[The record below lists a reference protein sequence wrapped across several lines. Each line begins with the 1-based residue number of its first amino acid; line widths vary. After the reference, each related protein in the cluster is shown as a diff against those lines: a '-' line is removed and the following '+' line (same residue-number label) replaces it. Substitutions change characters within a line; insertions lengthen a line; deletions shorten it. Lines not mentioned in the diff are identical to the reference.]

1 MYFRLIIFYIFIIM
15 ACSSNDTSNNSES
28 NSTTSEDTSTK
39 TEVVSANS
47 TIPLRS
53 DIDNKYKW
61 DMTAVYPSED
71 AWEEDLTFVKEIY
84 PEIANYKGKL
94 VSSSEV
100 LLEALELRN
109 KVNQTLWKLY
119 HYASNSS
126 NADVRNEKYQEMVQ
140 RVINTSVEIGQIS
153 AYFTPEILENEYN
166 ILEDLMAN
174 NDNLRVYEKQFKD
187 LFISKPHI
195 LSEKEER
202 LLTMAGKL
210 SGVSNDAYDI
220 MRATDFVW
228 PTFEDEEGN
237 ELTMS
242 QGRYGKYTKSNDRRV
257 REDMY
262 KALYVPF
269 KNNINTMSVLM
280 KGNVEGHIFYA
291 DARGYDSTLEARM
304 KRDGMSTDVYKNLIN
319 SVNDNLQ
326 PLHRWA
332 EIKAKYLGLEKI
344 EPFDT
349 YAPLADSTIV
359 YTYEEAQDIVL
370 EALQPL
376 LQSNDGELQ
385 KFTEKMYNENL
396 IDVFES
402 QGKQSGA
409 YMSST
414 WGLSPRIKLN
424 FAGTL
429 DDIFTL
435 AHELGHAYHSHL
447 SQKNQPYPYYSYTT
461 FNAEAAAITTEAL
474 LMDYLLANAKDDKE
488 KAFLIQNYIQS
499 IGSTYYRQT
508 RFAEFELFIHESAEN
523 GKILTEDFIT
533 ESFGEMYS
541 KYWGPYMEITE
552 EEAYSWSRIPHF
564 YYNYYVYTYA
574 TSFAAA
580 EKIAEN
586 VRNEGQSA
594 IDDFITYLST
604 GSSDYPVELLKI
616 AGADMTT
623 SEPFEAVSR
632 KMNYLMDELER
643 ILEARSL
650 ENIEL

>member
-1 MYFRLIIFYIFIIM
+1 MYFKSIIFILIFIM
-15 ACSSNDTSNNSES
+15 ACSDNNKAIS
-28 NSTTSEDTSTK
+28 NSDTKSS
-39 TEVVSANS
+39 TEV
-47 TIPLRS
+47 PLRS
-53 DIDNKYKW
+53 EIDAKYKW
-61 DMTAVYPSED
+61 DMTAVYPTEE
-71 AWEEDLTFVKEIY
+71 AWEEDLNFVKELY
-84 PEIANYKGKL
+84 PGILEFKGKL
-94 VSSSEV
+94 VSSPDV
-100 LLEALELRN
+100 LLEALELDN
-109 KVNQTLWKLY
+109 KINQTLWKLY

-140 RVINTSVEIGQIS
+140 RVINTYVKIGEVS
-153 AYFTPEILENEYN
+153 AFFTPEILENDYSVIEN
-166 ILEDLMAN
+166 LMEK
-174 NDNLRVYEKQFKD
+174 NDKLKIYEKQFKD
-187 LFISKPHI
+187 LYISKPHI

-202 LLTMAGKL
+202 ILSMAGKI
-210 SGVSNDAYDI
+210 SGVSSDAYDI
-220 MRATDFVW
+220 MRATDFVY
-228 PTFEDEEGN
+228 PTFEDENGN

-242 QGRYGKYTKSNDRRV
+242 QGRYGKYTKSPDRRV

-269 KNNINTMSVLM
+269 KSNINTMSVLM

-291 DARGYDSTLEARM
+291 NARGYDSTLEARM
-304 KRDGMSTDVYKNLIN
+304 KADGMSTEVYKNLVK

-344 EPFDT
+344 KPFDT

-359 YTYEEAQDIVL
+359 YTYEQAQDIIL
-370 EALQPL
+370 EALDPL
-376 LQSNDGELQ
+376 LQSNEAELR
-385 KFTEKMYNENL
+385 KFTEKMYDENL

-402 QGKQSGA
+402 KGKQSGA

-414 WGLSPRIKLN
+414 WGLDPRIKLN
-424 FAGTL
+424 FSGTL

-435 AHELGHAYHSHL
+435 AHELGHAYHSYL
-447 SQKNQPYPYYSYTT
+447 SQKNQPYPYYDYTT
-461 FNAEAAAITTEAL
+461 FNAEAAAIATEAL
-474 LMDYLLANAKDDKE
+474 LMDHLLANAKNDEE

-508 RFAEFELFIHESAEN
+508 RFAEFELLIHEAAEN
-523 GKILTEDFIT
+523 GQVLTEDFIT

-586 VRNEGQSA
+586 VRKDGQDA
-594 IDDFITYLST
+594 IDDFIAYLST

-632 KMNYLMDELER
+632 KMNFLMDELEK
-643 ILEARSL
+643 ILEVKSL
-650 ENIEL
+650 NDVES

>member
-1 MYFRLIIFYIFIIM
+1 MSC
-15 ACSSNDTSNNSES
+15 AENNKTSNLE
-28 NSTTSEDTSTK
+28 
-39 TEVVSANS
+39 
-47 TIPLRS
+47 IPLRS
-53 DIDNKYKW
+53 DIDAKYKW
-61 DMTAVYPSED
+61 DMTAVYPTEE
-71 AWEEDLTFVKEIY
+71 AWEDDLNLVKKLY
-84 PEIANYKGKL
+84 PRLGDYKGKL
-94 VSSSEV
+94 LSSPEL
-100 LLEALELRN
+100 LLESIELRN
-109 KVNQTLWKLY
+109 QVNQTLWKLY

-126 NADVRNEKYQEMVQ
+126 NADVRNEKFQEMVQ
-140 RVINTSVEIGQIS
+140 RVINESVKIGQIT
-153 AYFTPEILENEYN
+153 AYFTPEILQNEYSV
-166 ILEDLMAN
+166 LEDLMAN
-174 NDNLRVYEKQFKD
+174 NTKLQVYEKQFKD
-187 LFISKPHI
+187 LYISKPHI
-195 LSEKEER
+195 LTEKEEK

-228 PTFEDEEGN
+228 PTFQDEDGN

-242 QGRYGKYTKSNDRRV
+242 QGRYGKYTKSTDRRV

-280 KGNVEGHIFYA
+280 KGNVEGHIFYSE
-291 DARGYDSTLEARM
+291 ARNYESTLEARM

-344 EPFDT
+344 KPFDT

-359 YTYEEAQDIVL
+359 YTYEEAQNIVL
-370 EALQPL
+370 EALDPL
-376 LQSNDGELQ
+376 LQSNDGELR

-414 WGLSPRIKLN
+414 WGLNPRVKLN

-435 AHELGHAYHSHL
+435 AHELGHAYHSYL
-447 SQKNQPYPYYSYTT
+447 SQKNQPYAYYSYTT

-474 LMDYLLANAKDDKE
+474 LMDYLLANAKNDEE

-508 RFAEFELFIHESAEN
+508 RFAEFELLIHEAAEN
-523 GKILTEDFIT
+523 GQILTEDFLT

-580 EKIAEN
+580 EKISEN
-586 VRNEGQSA
+586 VRNEGQDA
-594 IDDFITYLST
+594 IDDFISYLST

-632 KMNYLMDELER
+632 KMNFLMDELES
-643 ILEARSL
+643 ILK
-650 ENIEL
+650 

>member
-1 MYFRLIIFYIFIIM
+1 MYFKSIIFILIFIM
-15 ACSSNDTSNNSES
+15 ACSDNNKAIS
-28 NSTTSEDTSTK
+28 NSDTKSS
-39 TEVVSANS
+39 TEV
-47 TIPLRS
+47 PLRS
-53 DIDNKYKW
+53 EIDAKYKW
-61 DMTAVYPSED
+61 DMTAVYPTEE
-71 AWEEDLTFVKEIY
+71 AWEEDLNFVKELY
-84 PEIANYKGKL
+84 PGILEFKGKL
-94 VSSSEV
+94 VSSPDV
-100 LLEALELRN
+100 LLEALELDN
-109 KVNQTLWKLY
+109 KINQTLWKLY

-140 RVINTSVEIGQIS
+140 RVINTYVKIGEVS
-153 AYFTPEILENEYN
+153 AFFTPEILENDYSVIEN
-166 ILEDLMAN
+166 LMEK
-174 NDNLRVYEKQFKD
+174 NDKLKIYEKQFKD
-187 LFISKPHI
+187 LYISKPHI

-202 LLTMAGKL
+202 ILSMAGKI
-210 SGVSNDAYDI
+210 SGVSSDAYDI
-220 MRATDFVW
+220 MRATDFVY
-228 PTFEDEEGN
+228 PTFEDENGN

-242 QGRYGKYTKSNDRRV
+242 QGRYGKYTKSPDRRV

-269 KNNINTMSVLM
+269 KSNINTMSVLM

-291 DARGYDSTLEARM
+291 NARGYDSTLEARM
-304 KRDGMSTDVYKNLIN
+304 KADGMSTEVYKNLVK

-344 EPFDT
+344 KPFDT

-359 YTYEEAQDIVL
+359 YTYEQAQDIIL
-370 EALQPL
+370 EALDPL
-376 LQSNDGELQ
+376 LQSNEAELR

-402 QGKQSGA
+402 KGKQSGA

-414 WGLSPRIKLN
+414 WGLDPRIKLN
-424 FAGTL
+424 FSGTL

-435 AHELGHAYHSHL
+435 AHELGHAYHSYL
-447 SQKNQPYPYYSYTT
+447 SQKNQPYPYYDYTT
-461 FNAEAAAITTEAL
+461 FNAEAAAIATEAL
-474 LMDYLLANAKDDKE
+474 LMDHLLANAKNDEE

-508 RFAEFELFIHESAEN
+508 RFAEFELLIHEAAEN
-523 GKILTEDFIT
+523 GQVLTEDFIT

-586 VRNEGQSA
+586 VRKDGQDA
-594 IDDFITYLST
+594 IDDFIAYLST

-632 KMNYLMDELER
+632 KMNFLMDELEK
-643 ILEARSL
+643 ILEVKSL
-650 ENIEL
+650 NDVES

>member
-1 MYFRLIIFYIFIIM
+1 MYFRSIIFILIFIM
-15 ACSSNDTSNNSES
+15 ACSDNNKAVS
-28 NSTTSEDTSTK
+28 NSDTKSS
-39 TEVVSANS
+39 TEV
-47 TIPLRS
+47 PLRS
-53 DIDNKYKW
+53 EIDAKYKW
-61 DMTAVYPSED
+61 DMTAVYLTEE
-71 AWEEDLTFVKEIY
+71 AWEEDLNFVKELY
-84 PEIANYKGKL
+84 PGILEFKGKL
-94 VSSSEV
+94 VSSPDV
-100 LLEALELRN
+100 LLEALELDN
-109 KVNQTLWKLY
+109 KINQTLWKLY

-140 RVINTSVEIGQIS
+140 RVINTYVKIGEVS
-153 AYFTPEILENEYN
+153 AFFTPEILENDYSVIEN
-166 ILEDLMAN
+166 LMEK
-174 NDNLRVYEKQFKD
+174 NDKLKIYEKQFKD
-187 LFISKPHI
+187 LYISKPHI

-202 LLTMAGKL
+202 ILSMAGKI
-210 SGVSNDAYDI
+210 SGVSSDAYDI
-220 MRATDFVW
+220 MRATDFVY
-228 PTFEDEEGN
+228 PTFEDENGN

-242 QGRYGKYTKSNDRRV
+242 QGRYGKYTKSPDRRV

-269 KNNINTMSVLM
+269 KSNINTMSVLM

-291 DARGYDSTLEARM
+291 NARGYDSTLEARM
-304 KRDGMSTDVYKNLIN
+304 KADGMSTEVYKNLVK

-344 EPFDT
+344 KPFDT

-359 YTYEEAQDIVL
+359 YTYEQAQDIIL
-370 EALQPL
+370 EALDPL
-376 LQSNDGELQ
+376 LQSNEAELR

-402 QGKQSGA
+402 KGKQSGA

-414 WGLSPRIKLN
+414 WGLDPRIKLN
-424 FAGTL
+424 FSGTL

-435 AHELGHAYHSHL
+435 AHELGHAYHSYL
-447 SQKNQPYPYYSYTT
+447 SQKNQPYPYYDYTT
-461 FNAEAAAITTEAL
+461 FNAEAAAIATEAL
-474 LMDYLLANAKDDKE
+474 LMDHLLANAKNDEE

-508 RFAEFELFIHESAEN
+508 RFAEFELLIHEAAEN
-523 GKILTEDFIT
+523 GQVLTEDFIT

-586 VRNEGQSA
+586 VRKDGQDA
-594 IDDFITYLST
+594 IDDFIAYLST

-632 KMNYLMDELER
+632 KMNFLMDELEK
-643 ILEARSL
+643 ILEVKSL
-650 ENIEL
+650 NDVES

>member
-1 MYFRLIIFYIFIIM
+1 MSC
-15 ACSSNDTSNNSES
+15 AENNKTSNLE
-28 NSTTSEDTSTK
+28 
-39 TEVVSANS
+39 
-47 TIPLRS
+47 IPLRS
-53 DIDNKYKW
+53 DIDAKYKW
-61 DMTAVYPSED
+61 DMTAVYPTEE
-71 AWEEDLTFVKEIY
+71 AWEDDLNLVKKLY
-84 PEIANYKGKL
+84 PRLGDYKGKL
-94 VSSSEV
+94 LSSPEL
-100 LLEALELRN
+100 LLESIELRN
-109 KVNQTLWKLY
+109 QVNQTLWKLY

-126 NADVRNEKYQEMVQ
+126 NADVRNEKFQEMVQ
-140 RVINTSVEIGQIS
+140 RVINESVKIGQTT
-153 AYFTPEILENEYN
+153 AYFTPEILQNEYSV
-166 ILEDLMAN
+166 LEDLMAN
-174 NDNLRVYEKQFKD
+174 NTKLQVYEKQFKD
-187 LFISKPHI
+187 LYISKPHI
-195 LSEKEER
+195 LTEKEEK

-228 PTFEDEEGN
+228 PTFQDEDGN

-242 QGRYGKYTKSNDRRV
+242 QGRYGKYTKSTDRRV

-280 KGNVEGHIFYA
+280 KGNVEGHIFYSE
-291 DARGYDSTLEARM
+291 ARNYESTLEARM

-344 EPFDT
+344 KPFDT

-370 EALQPL
+370 EALDPL
-376 LQSNDGELQ
+376 LQSNDGELR

-414 WGLSPRIKLN
+414 WGLNPRVKLN

-435 AHELGHAYHSHL
+435 AHELGHAYHSYL
-447 SQKNQPYPYYSYTT
+447 SQKNQPYAYYSYTT

-474 LMDYLLANAKDDKE
+474 LMDYLLANAKNDEE

-508 RFAEFELFIHESAEN
+508 RFAEFELLIHEAAEN
-523 GKILTEDFIT
+523 GQILTEDFLT

-580 EKIAEN
+580 EKISEN
-586 VRNEGQSA
+586 VRNEGQDA
-594 IDDFITYLST
+594 IDDFISYLST

-632 KMNYLMDELER
+632 KMNFLMDELES
-643 ILEARSL
+643 ILK
-650 ENIEL
+650 

>member
-1 MYFRLIIFYIFIIM
+1 MYFRLIIFYLFILM
-15 ACSSNDTSNNSES
+15 SCAENNKTSNLE
-28 NSTTSEDTSTK
+28 
-39 TEVVSANS
+39 
-47 TIPLRS
+47 IPLRS
-53 DIDNKYKW
+53 DIDAKYKW
-61 DMTAVYPSED
+61 DMTAVYPSEE
-71 AWEEDLTFVKEIY
+71 AWEDDLNLVKKIY
-84 PEIANYKGKL
+84 PRLGDYKGRL
-94 VSSSEV
+94 LSSPEV
-100 LLEALELRN
+100 LLESIELRN
-109 KVNQTLWKLY
+109 QVNQTLWKLY

-126 NADVRNEKYQEMVQ
+126 NADVRNEKFQEMVQ
-140 RVINTSVEIGQIS
+140 RVINESVKIGQTT
-153 AYFTPEILENEYN
+153 AYYTPEILQNEYSV
-166 ILEDLMAN
+166 LEDLMAN
-174 NDNLRVYEKQFKD
+174 NTKLQVYEKQFKD
-187 LFISKPHI
+187 LYISKPHI
-195 LSEKEER
+195 LTEKEEK

-228 PTFEDEEGN
+228 PTFQDEDGN

-242 QGRYGKYTKSNDRRV
+242 QGRYGKYTKSTDRRV

-280 KGNVEGHIFYA
+280 KGNVEGHIFYSE
-291 DARGYDSTLEARM
+291 ARNYESTLEARM

-344 EPFDT
+344 KPFDT

-359 YTYEEAQDIVL
+359 YTYEEAQNIVL
-370 EALQPL
+370 EALDPL
-376 LQSNDGELQ
+376 LQSNDGELR

-414 WGLSPRIKLN
+414 WGLNPRVKLN

-435 AHELGHAYHSHL
+435 AHELGHAYHSYL
-447 SQKNQPYPYYSYTT
+447 SQKNQPYAYYSYTT

-474 LMDYLLANAKDDKE
+474 LMDYLLANAKNDEE

-508 RFAEFELFIHESAEN
+508 RFAEFELLIHEAAEN
-523 GKILTEDFIT
+523 GQILTEDFLT

-580 EKIAEN
+580 EKISEN
-586 VRNEGQSA
+586 VRNEGQDA
-594 IDDFITYLST
+594 IDDFISYLST

-632 KMNYLMDELER
+632 KMNFLMDELES
-643 ILEARSL
+643 ILK
-650 ENIEL
+650 

>member
-1 MYFRLIIFYIFIIM
+1 MYFKTIIFILIFIM
-15 ACSSNDTSNNSES
+15 ACSDNNKAIS
-28 NSTTSEDTSTK
+28 NSDTKLS
-39 TEVVSANS
+39 TEV
-47 TIPLRS
+47 PLRS
-53 DIDNKYKW
+53 EIDAKYKW
-61 DMTAVYPSED
+61 DMTAVYATEE
-71 AWEEDLTFVKEIY
+71 AWEEDLNFVKELY
-84 PEIANYKGKL
+84 PGILEFKGKL
-94 VSSSEV
+94 VSSPDV
-100 LLEALELRN
+100 LLEALELDN
-109 KVNQTLWKLY
+109 KINQTLWKLY

-140 RVINTSVEIGQIS
+140 RVINTYVKIGEVS
-153 AYFTPEILENEYN
+153 AFFTPEILENDYSVIEN
-166 ILEDLMAN
+166 LMEK
-174 NDNLRVYEKQFKD
+174 NDNLKIYEKQFKD
-187 LFISKPHI
+187 LYISKPHI

-202 LLTMAGKL
+202 ILSMAGKI
-210 SGVSNDAYDI
+210 SGVSSDAYDI
-220 MRATDFVW
+220 MRATDFVY
-228 PTFEDEEGN
+228 PTFEDENGN

-242 QGRYGKYTKSNDRRV
+242 QGRYGKYSKSPDRRV

-269 KNNINTMSVLM
+269 KSNINTMSVLM

-291 DARGYDSTLEARM
+291 NARGYDSTLEARM
-304 KRDGMSTDVYKNLIN
+304 KADGMSTEVYKNLVK

-344 EPFDT
+344 KPFDT

-359 YTYEEAQDIVL
+359 YTYEQAQDIIL
-370 EALQPL
+370 EALDPL
-376 LQSNDGELQ
+376 LQSNEAELR
-385 KFTEKMYNENL
+385 KFTEKMYDENL

-402 QGKQSGA
+402 KGKQSGA

-414 WGLSPRIKLN
+414 WGLDPRIKLN
-424 FAGTL
+424 FSGTL

-435 AHELGHAYHSHL
+435 AHELGHAYHSYL
-447 SQKNQPYPYYSYTT
+447 SQKNQPYPYYDYTT
-461 FNAEAAAITTEAL
+461 FNAEAAAIATEAL
-474 LMDYLLANAKDDKE
+474 LMDHLLANAKNDEE

-508 RFAEFELFIHESAEN
+508 RFAEFELLIHEAAEN
-523 GKILTEDFIT
+523 GQVLTEDFIT

-586 VRNEGQSA
+586 VRKDGQDA
-594 IDDFITYLST
+594 IDDFIAYLST

-632 KMNYLMDELER
+632 KMNFLMDELEK
-643 ILEARSL
+643 ILEVKSL
-650 ENIEL
+650 NDVES